1 MCRKT
6 QHIDT

>member
-6 QHIDT
+6 K